1 MSYRR
6 AAAAVT
12 LIAGLSVAGYHG
24 VVSNSLDQAYSS
36 AQSELKLQ
44 TAAHA
49 EAEESQLELTAQ
61 AAELDAVIS
70 TRRAVLAERE
80 KFSAAIDAAGTALS
94 SADGKVDVAT
104 QKERVIAAQNAVAG
118 QLEDAEL
125 VIAQTAEVNSVAAE
139 VTELVRVHDER
150 VAEEARRKA
159 AESNPV
165 RSTGGSGNANPSRGP
180 VNTGGG
186 DWLGEM
192 RSRLTDVGGGGYSLF
207 EYDGNCGGTQASAC
221 AYSGRGIAVSP
232 SVMQL
237 SDSQKNW
244 AMVHELAHMYQYNV
258 WSRLVNSAS
267 YQNIFGGNIE
277 LLANCMASARGYTN
291 HGHNS
296 QCTAERLDY
305 GRSIWDGIVP

>member
-24 VVSNSLDQAYSS
+24 VVSNGLDQAYSS

-44 TAAHA
+44 TAAQA
-49 EAEESQLELTAQ
+49 EAEEFQVELTAQ
-61 AAELDAVIS
+61 AAELDGVIS

-80 KFSAAIDAAGTALS
+80 KFSAAIGAAGTALS
-94 SADGKVDVAT
+94 SAEGKIDVVS
-104 QKERVIAAQNAVAG
+104 QKDRVIAAQNAVAG

-125 VIAQTAEVNSVAAE
+125 VIAQTAEVNAVAAE
-139 VTELVRVHDER
+139 ITELVRAHDER

-159 AESNPV
+159 AANSPD
-165 RSTGGSGNANPSRGP
+165 RSTGGSSAGGGS
-180 VNTGGG
+180 TGSTGG
-186 DWLGEM
+186 DWIGEM

-207 EYDGNCGGTQASAC
+207 EYDGNCDGTQAPAC
-221 AYSGRGIAVSP
+221 AYSGQGIAVS
-232 SVMQL
+232 SSIMQF

-258 WSRLVNSAS
+258 WSTLVNSAS
-267 YQNIFGGNIE
+267 YQNLFGGNIE
-277 LLANCMASARGYTN
+277 LLANCMASAKGYTN

-305 GRSIWDGIVP
+305 GRSIWNGIVP

>member
-24 VVSNSLDQAYSS
+24 VVSNSLDQASSS

-44 TAAHA
+44 TAARTGA
-49 EAEESQLELTAQ
+49 EDLQLELAAQ

-80 KFSAAIDAAGTALS
+80 KFSAAIGAAGTALS
-94 SADGKVDVAT
+94 SADGKVDVAS
-104 QKERVIAAQNAVAG
+104 QRERVLAAQNAVVG
-118 QLEDAEL
+118 QLEDTEL
-125 VIAQTAEVNSVAAE
+125 IIAQTAEVNAVAAE
-139 VTELVRVHDER
+139 VTELVRAHDER

-159 AESNPV
+159 AASNPV
-165 RSTGGSGNANPSRGP
+165 RSTGGSSAGGGS
-180 VNTGGG
+180 TGSTGG
-186 DWLGEM
+186 DWIGEM
-192 RSRLTDVGGGGYSLF
+192 RSRLTDVGGGGYDLF
-207 EYDGNCGGTQASAC
+207 EYDGNCSGTQAPAC
-221 AYSGRGIAVSP
+221 AYSGQGIAVS
-232 SVMQL
+232 SSIMQL

-258 WSRLVNSAS
+258 WSTLVNSAS